1 MSRGAQVFCRCV
13 LLPALAAA
21 AAIAPGCSRRPSER
35 TVVVYTSAD
44 QEYAEQVL
52 AEFARRYPDVVVV
65 PRFDTE
71 ATKTTGLVE
80 RLRAERRDPQ
90 CDVFWS
96 SEVFLTQKL
105 ADEGLLE
112 PWTNEMVKDWPAAH
126 RDAQGR
132 WYGFSA
138 RARVVA
144 YAPARVSDPPVRW
157 LDLAEPRF
165 KGRIVMADP
174 NYGTTRGHVALWF
187 ALWGEQRAAAFLR
200 DLRAN
205 GLRIVRSNSQA
216 VRDVADG
223 LADLALTDTDD
234 VWAAQRNGY
243 DVELVFPRHGDGP
256 GEGTLLIPN
265 TVSLVA
271 GRPHNFD
278 AILFAEFLLGD
289 WCQALLL
296 RSDSHNMP
304 ILPNGASLSVRVDR
318 KYLIPDP
325 LVADVAAVTAAMEPA
340 MKAANEILLGR

>member
-1 MSRGAQVFCRCV
+1 MIRRARRRFRPLV
-13 LLPALAAA
+13 LAALAAA
-21 AAIAPGCSRRPSER
+21 TALTAACARRPSER

-52 AEFARRYPDVVVV
+52 AEFRRRHPDVLVV

-80 RLRAERRDPQ
+80 RLRAERGDPQ

-105 ADEGLLE
+105 ADEGLLQ
-112 PWTNEMVKDWPAAH
+112 PWTSEVVEDWPEAH
-126 RDAQGR
+126 RDRERR

-144 YAPARVSDPPVRW
+144 YSPSRVSDPPARW
-157 LDLAEPRF
+157 LDLADPRF
-165 KGRIVMADP
+165 RGRLVMADP

-187 ALWGEQRAAAFLR
+187 ALWGEERATRFLR
-200 DLRAN
+200 DLRSN

-216 VRDVADG
+216 VREVADG

-243 DVELVFPRHGDGP
+243 DVNLVYPRHGEGP

-271 GRPHNFD
+271 GRPRSTD
-278 AILFAEFLLGD
+278 AIRFAEFLLSD

-296 RSDSHNMP
+296 RSDSHNVP
-304 ILPNGASLSVRVDR
+304 ILPGGASLSVPVNPE
-318 KYLIPDP
+318 YVIPDP
-325 LVADVAAVTAAMEPA
+325 LVADVGEVSAAMESA
-340 MKAANEILLGR
+340 LRAANEILLGR